1 MNKKIPGIG
10 SGYEQAAKRMIL
22 SAGHRVRKFV
32 LREGNR
38 VNMYNLNEIL
48 IQSVKSG
55 ASDIHLTTGRPPS
68 YRSDGVLAPIEGE
81 RLTPQILEEL
91 LMPLMDVRHRGEL
104 QDNGQ
109 TDFAYAI
116 PGVGRFRVNVF
127 KQRGTLASVMRSLPF
142 NIPEPEQLGIPAEVV
157 EMTSRKRGLIL
168 VTGPTGSGK
177 STTLASLLHVINR
190 TYPYHIITLEDPI
203 EYLNRHDKSVVNQ
216 REIGSDSTGYAQAL
230 RAALREDPDVILVG
244 EMRDLETISTA
255 ITAAETGHLVFSTLH
270 TIGADKTIDRIIDVF
285 PPNQQQQI
293 RIQLASVLECV
304 VSQQLLKKAD
314 GSGRV
319 AALEILF
326 ANNAVRNLIRES
338 KTYQIASIMQTNKR
352 AGMQTMDDALYDLY
366 MRKLIDADNAVTYA
380 QDPVSMNKKVN
391 FDF

>member
-1 MNKKIPGIG
+1 MEGIPAEPEF
-10 SGYEQAAKRMIL
+10 SGDPRE
-22 SAGHRVRKFV
+22 
-32 LREGNR
+32 LRGR
-38 VNMYNLNEIL
+38 LGNMYDLDEIL
-48 IQSVKSG
+48 IQSVKVR

-68 YRSDGVLAPIEGE
+68 YRIDGVLAPIEGE
-81 RLTPQILEEL
+81 RLTPQMLEDI
-91 LMPLMDVRHRGEL
+91 LMPLMDVRHREEL
-104 QDNGQ
+104 QNNGQ

-116 PGVGRFRVNVF
+116 SGVGRFRVNVF

-142 NIPEPEQLGIPAEVV
+142 NIPEPEDLGIPAEVV
-157 EMTSRKRGLIL
+157 EMTTRKRGLIL

-177 STTLASLLHVINR
+177 STTLASLIHVINR
-190 TYPYHIITLEDPI
+190 NYPYHIITLEDPI
-203 EYLNRHDKSVVNQ
+203 EYLHRHDKSVVNQ
-216 REIGSDSTGYAQAL
+216 REIGSDSTNYAQAL

-338 KTYQIASIMQTNKR
+338 KTYQISSVMQTSKR

-366 MRKLIDADNAVTYA
+366 MRKLIDGDNAVTYA
-380 QDPVSMNKKVN
+380 QDPVSMNKKVS

>member
-1 MNKKIPGIG
+1 
-10 SGYEQAAKRMIL
+10 MIL

-38 VNMYNLNEIL
+38 VNMYNLDEIL

-81 RLTPQILEEL
+81 RLTPQMLEEL

-203 EYLNRHDKSVVNQ
+203 EYLHRHDKSVVNQ
-216 REIGSDSTGYAQAL
+216 REIGSDSTDYAQAL

-244 EMRDLETISTA
+244 KMRDLETISTA

>member
-1 MNKKIPGIG
+1 MEGIPAEPEF
-10 SGYEQAAKRMIL
+10 SGDPRE
-22 SAGHRVRKFV
+22 
-32 LREGNR
+32 LRGR
-38 VNMYNLNEIL
+38 LGNMYDLDEIL
-48 IQSVKSG
+48 IQSVKVR

-68 YRSDGVLAPIEGE
+68 YRIDGVLAPIEGE
-81 RLTPQILEEL
+81 RLIPQMLEDI
-91 LMPLMDVRHRGEL
+91 LMPLMDVRHREEL
-104 QDNGQ
+104 QNNGQ

-116 PGVGRFRVNVF
+116 SGVGRFRVNVF

-142 NIPEPEQLGIPAEVV
+142 NIPEPEDLGIPAEVV
-157 EMTSRKRGLIL
+157 EMTTRKRGLIL

-177 STTLASLLHVINR
+177 STTLASLIHVINR
-190 TYPYHIITLEDPI
+190 NYPYHIITLEDPI
-203 EYLNRHDKSVVNQ
+203 EYLHRHDKSVVNQ
-216 REIGSDSTGYAQAL
+216 REIGSDSTDYAQAL

-319 AALEILF
+319 AALEVLF

-352 AGMQTMDDALYDLY
+352 TGMQTMDDALYDLY

>member
-1 MNKKIPGIG
+1 MEGIPAEPEF
-10 SGYEQAAKRMIL
+10 SGDPRE
-22 SAGHRVRKFV
+22 
-32 LREGNR
+32 LRGR
-38 VNMYNLNEIL
+38 LGNMYDLDEIL
-48 IQSVKSG
+48 IQSVKVR

-68 YRSDGVLAPIEGE
+68 YRIDGVLAPIEGE
-81 RLTPQILEEL
+81 RLIPQMLEDI
-91 LMPLMDVRHRGEL
+91 LMPLMDVRHREEL
-104 QDNGQ
+104 QNNGQ

-116 PGVGRFRVNVF
+116 SGVGRFRVNIF

-142 NIPEPEQLGIPAEVV
+142 NIPEPEDLGIPAEVV
-157 EMTSRKRGLIL
+157 EMTTRKRGLIL

-177 STTLASLLHVINR
+177 STTLASLIHVINR
-190 TYPYHIITLEDPI
+190 NYPYHIITLEDPI
-203 EYLNRHDKSVVNQ
+203 EYLHRHDKSVVNQ
-216 REIGSDSTGYAQAL
+216 REIGSDSTNYAQAL

-338 KTYQIASIMQTNKR
+338 KTYQISSVMQTSKR

-380 QDPVSMNKKVN
+380 QDPVSMNKKVS

>member
-1 MNKKIPGIG
+1 MEGIPAEPEF
-10 SGYEQAAKRMIL
+10 SGDPLE
-22 SAGHRVRKFV
+22 
-32 LREGNR
+32 LRGR
-38 VNMYNLNEIL
+38 LGNMYNLDEIL
-48 IQSVKSG
+48 IQSVKVR

-68 YRSDGVLAPIEGE
+68 YRIDGVLAPIEGE
-81 RLTPQILEEL
+81 RLTPQMLEDI
-91 LMPLMDVRHRGEL
+91 LMPLMDVRHREEL
-104 QDNGQ
+104 QNNGQ

-116 PGVGRFRVNVF
+116 SGVGRFRVNVF

-142 NIPEPEQLGIPAEVV
+142 NIPEPEDLGIPAEVV
-157 EMTSRKRGLIL
+157 EMTTRKRGLIL

-177 STTLASLLHVINR
+177 STTLASLIHVINR
-190 TYPYHIITLEDPI
+190 NYPYHIITLEDPI
-203 EYLNRHDKSVVNQ
+203 EYLHRHDKSVVNQ
-216 REIGSDSTGYAQAL
+216 REIGSDSTNYAQAL

-338 KTYQIASIMQTNKR
+338 KTYQISSVMQTSKR

-380 QDPVSMNKKVN
+380 QDPVSMNKKVS

>member
-1 MNKKIPGIG
+1 MEGIPAEPEF
-10 SGYEQAAKRMIL
+10 SGDPRE
-22 SAGHRVRKFV
+22 
-32 LREGNR
+32 LRGR
-38 VNMYNLNEIL
+38 LGNMYDLDEIL
-48 IQSVKSG
+48 IQSVKVR

-68 YRSDGVLAPIEGE
+68 YRIDGVLAPIEGE
-81 RLTPQILEEL
+81 RLIPQMLEDI
-91 LMPLMDVRHRGEL
+91 LMPLMDVRHREEL
-104 QDNGQ
+104 QNNGQ

-116 PGVGRFRVNVF
+116 SGVGRFRVNVF

-142 NIPEPEQLGIPAEVV
+142 NIPEPEDLGIPAEVV
-157 EMTSRKRGLIL
+157 EMTTRKRGLIL

-177 STTLASLLHVINR
+177 STTLASLIHVINR
-190 TYPYHIITLEDPI
+190 NYPYHIITLEDPI
-203 EYLNRHDKSVVNQ
+203 EYLHRHDKSVVNQ
-216 REIGSDSTGYAQAL
+216 REIGSDSTDYAQAL
-230 RAALREDPDVILVG
+230 RAALREDPDVILAG

-319 AALEILF
+319 AALEVLF

>member
-1 MNKKIPGIG
+1 MYDLNT
-10 SGYEQAAKRMIL
+10 IL
-22 SAGHRVRKFV
+22 V
-32 LREGNR
+32 E
-38 VNMYNLNEIL
+38 
-48 IQSVKSG
+48 SVQQK
-55 ASDIHLTTGRPPS
+55 ASDIHLTVGRAPS
-68 YRSDGVLAPIEGE
+68 YRINGILAPIEGE
-81 RLTPQILEEL
+81 RLTPQMLEEL
-91 LMPLMDVRHRGEL
+91 LMPILDVRHRGEL
-104 QDNGQ
+104 QEKGQ

-142 NIPEPEQLGIPAEVV
+142 RIPEPQSLGIPDCIV
-157 EMTSRKRGLIL
+157 EMTSRKRGLVL

-177 STTLASLLHVINR
+177 STTLASLLDVINKN
-190 TYPYHIITLEDPI
+190 YPYHIITLEDPI
-203 EYLNRHDKSVVNQ
+203 EYLHRHDKSVVNQ
-216 REIGSDSTGYAQAL
+216 REIGSDSGDYAQAL
-230 RAALREDPDVILVG
+230 RAALRQDPDVILVG

-319 AALEILF
+319 AALEVLF
-326 ANNAVRNLIRES
+326 ANNAIRNLIRES
-338 KTYQIASIMQTNKR
+338 KTYQIASIMQTSKR
-352 AGMQTMDDALYDLY
+352 SGMQTMDDAIYDLF
-366 MRKLIDADNAVTYA
+366 MRRVISPEEAVTYA
-380 QDPVSMNKKVN
+380 QDPVAMNKKVN

>member
-1 MNKKIPGIG
+1 
-10 SGYEQAAKRMIL
+10 MIL

-32 LREGNR
+32 LRDGNR
-38 VNMYNLNEIL
+38 VNMYNLDEIL

-68 YRSDGVLAPIEGE
+68 YRIDGVLAPIEGE
-81 RLTPQILEEL
+81 RLTPQMLEEL

-203 EYLNRHDKSVVNQ
+203 EYLHRHDKSVVNQ
-216 REIGSDSTGYAQAL
+216 REIGSDSTDYAQAL

-319 AALEILF
+319 AALEVLF

>member
-1 MNKKIPGIG
+1 MEGIPAEPEF
-10 SGYEQAAKRMIL
+10 SGDPRE
-22 SAGHRVRKFV
+22 
-32 LREGNR
+32 LRGR
-38 VNMYNLNEIL
+38 LGNMYDLDEIL
-48 IQSVKSG
+48 IQSVKVR

-68 YRSDGVLAPIEGE
+68 YRIDGILAPIEGE
-81 RLTPQILEEL
+81 RLTPQMLEDI
-91 LMPLMDVRHRGEL
+91 LMPLMDVRHREEL
-104 QDNGQ
+104 QNNGQ

-116 PGVGRFRVNVF
+116 SGVGRFRVNVF

-142 NIPEPEQLGIPAEVV
+142 NIPEPEDLGIPAEVV
-157 EMTSRKRGLIL
+157 EMTTRKRGLIL

-177 STTLASLLHVINR
+177 STTLASLIHVINR
-190 TYPYHIITLEDPI
+190 NYPYHIITLEDPI
-203 EYLNRHDKSVVNQ
+203 EYLHRHDKSVVNQ
-216 REIGSDSTGYAQAL
+216 REIGSDSTNYAQAL

-319 AALEILF
+319 ATLEILF

-338 KTYQIASIMQTNKR
+338 KTYQISSVMQTSKR

-380 QDPVSMNKKVN
+380 QDPVSMNKKVS

>member
-1 MNKKIPGIG
+1 
-10 SGYEQAAKRMIL
+10 
-22 SAGHRVRKFV
+22 
-32 LREGNR
+32 
-38 VNMYNLNEIL
+38 MYDLDEIL
-48 IQSVKSG
+48 IQSVKVR

-68 YRSDGVLAPIEGE
+68 YRIDGVLAPIEGE
-81 RLTPQILEEL
+81 RLTPQMLEDI
-91 LMPLMDVRHRGEL
+91 LMPLMDVRHREEL
-104 QDNGQ
+104 QNNGQ

-116 PGVGRFRVNVF
+116 SGVGRFRVNVF

-142 NIPEPEQLGIPAEVV
+142 NIPEPEDLGIPAEVV
-157 EMTSRKRGLIL
+157 EMTTRKRGLIL

-177 STTLASLLHVINR
+177 STTLASLIHVINR
-190 TYPYHIITLEDPI
+190 NYPYHIITLEDPI
-203 EYLNRHDKSVVNQ
+203 EYLHRHDKSVVNQ
-216 REIGSDSTGYAQAL
+216 REIGSDSTNYAQAL

-285 PPNQQQQI
+285 PPNQQQQV
-293 RIQLASVLECV
+293 RIQLASVLECI

-319 AALEILF
+319 AALEVLF

-338 KTYQIASIMQTNKR
+338 KTYQIPSVMQTNKR
-352 AGMQTMDDALYDLY
+352 GGMQTMDDALYDLF
-366 MRKLIDADNAVTYA
+366 MRKVIDADTAVTYA
-380 QDPVSMNKKVN
+380 QEPVSMNKKVN
-391 FDF
+391 LDAGSSFDTGFDGGFHAGFDGQMF